1 MTPEPPAAWRA
12 SAGRVVS
19 RTLVRSLYA
28 AQAHGVEHVPTSGP
42 VILAANHTGYLDG
55 AVVHG
60 LSPRPAHFL
69 VLAST
74 FDRAIG
80 PVLRHSGQVPLEQGT
95 GSREGL
101 TAALG
106 ILGRG
111 GVVGI
116 FPEGGRGLGDLARA
130 EKGVA
135 WLAVRAGAPVVPVA
149 CLGTRATGALADSWP
164 RLRSRLVAD
173 FGTPVVLAGARVP
186 RSAWAGTPGRARV
199 ERAAEELRVALAR
212 HVAGASAR
220 HGIPLPTDVPPDLR
234 D

>member
-12 SAGRVVS
+12 SAGRLVS

-28 AQAHGVEHVPTSGP
+28 ARAHGGEHVPAWGP

-55 AVVHG
+55 AVVQG

-95 GSREGL
+95 GARQGL
-101 TAALG
+101 MAALG

-116 FPEGGRGLGDLARA
+116 FPEGGRGLGNLAHA
-130 EKGVA
+130 GKGVA
-135 WLAVRAGAPVVPVA
+135 WLAVRSGAPVVPVA

-173 FGTPVVLAGARVP
+173 FGKPIALAGARVP
-186 RSAWAGTPGRARV
+186 RSAWAGIPGRTRLD
-199 ERAAEELRVALAR
+199 RAAEEVRVALAR
-212 HVAGASAR
+212 HVTEASAR
-220 HGIPLPTDVPPDLR
+220 HGIPLPTDVPPDLW